1 MRVRSVVRQV
11 QQQLVSVRHQLMNAM
26 AALTLVSLSGILR
39 RVRIMVVRVRH
50 QIFVMIVVVALVSVR
65 IMVMARLFV
74 LMG

>member
-50 QIFVMIVVVALVSVR
+50 QIFVMIVVAVPVNVR
-65 IMVMARLFV
+65 IMAMVKLFV